1 MVKKYFA
8 SLEEQISLF
17 QNIIGTYSITT
28 KYYTRNKGYI
38 SGNIIFTDDSKL
50 GFKEVKDTEFHRK
63 DKYSY
68 NYMST
73 SDEMIFR
80 YDNAYHHPEIET
92 FPHHK
97 HLPTCIKRSNEP
109 ELIDV
114 LIEISK
120 YLEKANNTIL

>member
-38 SGNIIFTDDSKL
+38 SGSIIFIDDSKL
-50 GFKEVKDTEFHRK
+50 GFKEVKDTEFHKK

-68 NYMST
+68 NYMSI
-73 SDEMIFR
+73 SGEMIFR

-97 HLPTCIKRSNEP
+97 HISTRIMKSDEP

-120 YLEKANNTIL
+120 NLGKAKK